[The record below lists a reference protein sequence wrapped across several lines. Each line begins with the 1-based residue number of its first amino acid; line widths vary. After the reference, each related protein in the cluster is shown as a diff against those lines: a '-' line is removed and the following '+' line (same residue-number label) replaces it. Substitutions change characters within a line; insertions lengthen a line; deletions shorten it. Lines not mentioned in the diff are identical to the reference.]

1 MIIQEIIKFLIFL
14 IPINP
19 FEEVIEVLSNCSRI
33 SFVHVTM
40 FASKR
45 GRLLEVVG
53 RWTCQ
58 MPKNSKVTVQFD
70 WSREKDNFE
79 VLIRNTWSQKW
90 FYFTIFTESARL
102 ILKKCLIAPY
112 GQYFTFSM
120 RKYSLAYYDS
130 ISRMRLKKI
139 LECYLWLHKNFDLR
153 DDDVNF

>member
-1 MIIQEIIKFLIFL
+1 MIIREIIKFLIFL

-45 GRLLEVVG
+45 GRRRSPWSSRKMNLSNAKKLEGFLIGNGAIWLVK
-53 RWTCQ
+53 R
-58 MPKNSKVTVQFD
+58 K
-70 WSREKDNFE
+70 KDNFE

-102 ILKKCLIAPY
+102 NLKKCLIAPY
-112 GQYFTFSM
+112 GQFFHFFH
-120 RKYSLAYYDS
+120 
-130 ISRMRLKKI
+130 KKI
-139 LECYLWLHKNFDLR
+139 FISLLVFNI
-153 DDDVNF
+153 